1 MLVGMEVAQVAAR
14 AAGENFPVGS
24 ILFPRGLRPHIR
36 ALYCY
41 ARLVDELGDAYE
53 GDRLAALDEL
63 ESQVVQTFE
72 GEPSWPVL
80 RNVQAT
86 VREFDLPREPF
97 LRLIEAD
104 DGAHRLLAATIQSRT
119 GALSGPLYVH
129 AKIGIVDDAWLTIG
143 SANLNEHSLFNDT
156 EVNVVL
162 RDESFV
168 RAARLRLWSEH
179 LERPAAELGG
189 DPCRVVD
196 DLWHVLAEERS
207 EERKL
212 RKLSHVS
219 RRSRALLGPLNG
231 LLVDG

>member
-1 MLVGMEVAQVAAR
+1 M
-14 AAGENFPVGS
+14 
-24 ILFPRGLRPHIR
+24 R
-36 ALYCY
+36 ALRG
-41 ARLVDELGDAYE
+41 AQRLVY
-53 GDRLAALDEL
+53 L
-63 ESQVVQTFE
+63 ESQFLWSPEIVEILAAKLREPPADEFRVVVLLPAKPMNGADDTRGQLGVLADAAERGGDERRFLACTLFQPGPD
-72 GEPSWPVL
+72 GEPV
-80 RNVQAT
+80 
-86 VREFDLPREPF
+86 
-97 LRLIEAD
+97 
-104 DGAHRLLAATIQSRT
+104 
-119 GALSGPLYVH
+119 YVH